1 MKSIVF
7 TVLSVVICILLIS
20 SSNSPENTTD
30 QNEDTNTLTEY
41 LGQPININLKGT
53 VANHLN
59 EPLDSVTITIGNQSI
74 QTDAQGH
81 FEIKSAIAH
90 DNFLP
95 VEAHRKGYQNMVI
108 NLNPKDKKNDI
119 DITLKKEGTTCL
131 FWFCRHNHNL
141 PISTN

>member
-41 LGQPININLKGT
+41 LGHPININLKGT

-81 FEIKSAIAH
+81 FEIKNAIAY

-95 VEAHRKGYQNMVI
+95 V
-108 NLNPKDKKNDI
+108 
-119 DITLKKEGTTCL
+119 
-131 FWFCRHNHNL
+131 
-141 PISTN
+141 